1 MNEVL
6 FLRPYMFMRENTA
19 SDDGLRENTVGFCRM
34 FLFMEKEIKERKYKA
49 NKLYRLTTVRCYVS
63 KLELLHLL
71 DERNYNLLN
80 QSRH

>member
-19 SDDGLRENTVGFCRM
+19 SDDGLWENTVGFCRM